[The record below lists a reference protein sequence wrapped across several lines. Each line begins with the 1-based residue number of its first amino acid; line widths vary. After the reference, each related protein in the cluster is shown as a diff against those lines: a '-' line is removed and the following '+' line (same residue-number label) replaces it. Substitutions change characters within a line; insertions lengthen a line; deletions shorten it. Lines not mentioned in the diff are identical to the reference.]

1 MVISTLINVDFMIS
15 KVVYEKKD
23 SAGNADV
30 KPCEI

>member
-1 MVISTLINVDFMIS
+1 MSTLINVGFMIS
-15 KVVYEKKD
+15 KAVYEQKD